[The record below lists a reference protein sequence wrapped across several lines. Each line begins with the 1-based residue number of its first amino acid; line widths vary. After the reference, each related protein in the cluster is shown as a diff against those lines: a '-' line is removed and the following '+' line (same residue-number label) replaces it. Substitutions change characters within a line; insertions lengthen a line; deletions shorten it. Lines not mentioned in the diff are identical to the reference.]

1 MFKNF
6 LFLFLACLSL
16 ISSIGC
22 KNNRDEHYTPLMK
35 AVVSGNIPRVK
46 LLLQEGSS
54 LDEQTENG
62 ETALILACKLG
73 GNHST
78 KILPLLLEK
87 NPEVDLRDS
96 SGRTALS
103 WASSTGK
110 VDLIKKLLYANADIN
125 SQDDS
130 GYTPL
135 MWANL
140 MGKDKAF
147 LYLIEKGADINIKDN
162 AGYTVFMKNTP
173 NRRIKKMFS
182 KLPITSLQEN
192 GPVLSALHWAAIWEN
207 TGLII
212 SLVENG
218 FQVDYRD
225 NIGATPLLRAA
236 AGGKHRSVETL
247 LKLGADINATDN
259 EGYNALFWVITNID
273 SPKTIKILL
282 ERGLNV
288 NSIDRNSKTPLMW
301 AIEKGFNASVKYL
314 LANGANPNMLDN
326 NGNTALHLA
335 IKSNKLPILKTLL
348 ESGSDSQTDTKKLY
362 PFPVDIFTL
371 IKSAKKHKRSGIKV
385 DFEIQNKDGDT
396 PLIYAVWK
404 ENLPI
409 IKELLKFGADVNG
422 KGIEGIT
429 PLLVASSL
437 CKTAEIPQILIDAG
451 AHVNEYTDTGMR
463 TPLILASAY
472 GKKDTVK
479 LLLKRGADINATN
492 KLGETALFFAST
504 LFFQQDLAK
513 DLPEEDATKLLKNA
527 LEEQLNTLK
536 LLIKSGADVNATT
549 LEEKTPLMW
558 AVSLPGHAKIVELLL
573 DAGADISHKNNN
585 GKTALDIAKQTKD
598 EETIALLKRRFSNE
612 GQL

>member
-1 MFKNF
+1 MFKKIF
-6 LFLFLACLSL
+6 IITLTCFVISL
-16 ISSIGC
+16 GC
-22 KNNRDEHYTPLMK
+22 KDKDNTDYTPLMK
-35 AVVSGNIPRVK
+35 AVISGNVSRVK
-46 LLLQEGSS
+46 SLL
-54 LDEQTENG
+54 EQGADINAQNKNG
-62 ETALILACKLG
+62 QTALILASYYKR
-73 GNHST
+73 NNT
-78 KILPLLLEK
+78 EKIFPLLLE
-87 NPEVDLRDS
+87 NNAIIDLQDS

-103 WASSTGK
+103 WAAGAGK
-110 VDLIKKLLYANADIN
+110 MEAIRHLLSANANIN
-125 SQDDS
+125 LQDSD
-130 GYTPL
+130 GATPL
-135 MWANL
+135 MWASL
-140 MGKDKAF
+140 MGQKDAF
-147 LYLIEKGADINIKDN
+147 LYLLENGADVSIKDKN
-162 AGYTVFMKNTP
+162 GLPVFIRHTP
-173 NRRIKKMFS
+173 NHHIKSLFS
-182 KLPITSLQEN
+182 DLAIKAPTKNSERY
-192 GPVLSALHWAAIWEN
+192 LSSLHWAAIN
-207 TGLII
+207 NNPRLITN
-212 SLVENG
+212 LVQKGYSVNLK
-218 FQVDYRD
+218 DHT
-225 NIGATPLLRAA
+225 GATPLIRAA
-236 AGGKHRSVETL
+236 GNGNYKSIQTL
-247 LKLGADINATDN
+247 LHLGADIHATDN

-282 ERGLNV
+282 EHGLNV
-288 NSIDRNSKTPLMW
+288 NSLDKNNKTPLMW

-348 ESGSDSQTDTKKLY
+348 ESGSDSQTDSASLY
-362 PFPVDIFTL
+362 PFPLDIFTL

-385 DFEIQNKDGDT
+385 DFEIKNKDGDT

-409 IKELLKFGADVNG
+409 IKELIKFGADVNG

-451 AHVNEYTDTGMR
+451 ANVNEYTDTGMR
-463 TPLILASAY
+463 NPLILASAF

-479 LLLKRGADINATN
+479 LLLKRGVDINATN
-492 KLGETALFFAST
+492 KMGETALFFAST
-504 LFFQQDLAK
+504 LFFHQDLAK

-536 LLIKSGADVNATT
+536 LLIKSGADINTTT
-549 LEEKTPLMW
+549 LENKTPLMW
-558 AVSLPGHAKIVELLL
+558 AVSLPGHTKIVELLL
-573 DAGADISHKNNN
+573 EAGANISYKNNN